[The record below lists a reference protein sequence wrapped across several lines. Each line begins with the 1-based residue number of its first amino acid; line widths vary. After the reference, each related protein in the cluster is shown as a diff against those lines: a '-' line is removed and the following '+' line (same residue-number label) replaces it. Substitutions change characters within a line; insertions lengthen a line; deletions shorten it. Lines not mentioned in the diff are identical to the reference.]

1 MDIVVLGGTGFLSRQ
16 VVREA
21 LRRGH
26 TVAALTRGARGIP
39 PDGAKDLRADRDSA
53 ESLAT
58 ALQGLH
64 PGAVIDCSGYTVEG
78 AQNAAGCLAGVRSYV
93 YVSSLNAYRSWPPGP
108 VRGEDEPLWAE
119 GEGNRSDYGP
129 TKAASERILSAAVGD
144 RLLIVRAGLIIGPG
158 DDTGRMTSW
167 LQRIAA
173 GGRVIVPDCLDQ
185 PMAFVDVRDLAAWMV
200 SAVEHRWSGPVNATG
215 PVGMTTFG
223 QLLEACRAVV
233 AESGAPPAQLLVVD
247 EQRLLAAGIRPW
259 RELPFWLPRQTAATA
274 WQVDTSR
281 ARELDLPSRPIRDT
295 LTCTWQW
302 MRQIGLVLPA
312 AGAGG
317 PGMPDEMQERI
328 TSGAPG

>member
-108 VRGEDEPLWAE
+108 IRGEDEPLWAE

-129 TKAASERILSAAVGD
+129 TKAASERILSAALGD
-144 RLLIVRAGLIIGPG
+144 RLLTVRAGLIIGPG

-173 GGRVIVPDCLDQ
+173 GGRVIVPDCLNQ
-185 PMAFVDVRDLAAWMV
+185 PMAFVDVRDLAAWLV
-200 SAVEHRWSGPVNATG
+200 SAVEPPLVRPGQRHRPGRDDHLRPAPTSLPRGRRRVGRAPGAAARRRRTAAPRGGGP
-215 PVGMTTFG
+215 PVAGT
-223 QLLEACRAVV
+223 AV
-233 AESGAPPAQLLVVD
+233 
-247 EQRLLAAGIRPW
+247 LAA
-259 RELPFWLPRQTAATA
+259 
-274 WQVDTSR
+274 TSDR
-281 ARELDLPSRPIRDT
+281 CDRL
-295 LTCTWQW
+295 
-302 MRQIGLVLPA
+302 
-312 AGAGG
+312 AGRHQQG
-317 PGMPDEMQERI
+317 P
-328 TSGAPG
+328 